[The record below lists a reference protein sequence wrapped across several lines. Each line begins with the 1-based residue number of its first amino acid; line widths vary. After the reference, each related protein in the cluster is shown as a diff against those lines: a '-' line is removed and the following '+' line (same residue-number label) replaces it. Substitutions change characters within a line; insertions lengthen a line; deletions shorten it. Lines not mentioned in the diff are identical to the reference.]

1 MKDMDNSLKAF
12 PESQIT
18 ALEQRIEDVIAEAA
32 ELYAKAWLVR
42 SIPAIGPVSVAMF
55 RAEKPELSSMTAAE
69 AAAMTG
75 PAPMSHDSG
84 AIRGEH
90 ITSWSEVLSGMCC
103 FRPDRRHAIILILK
117 TVAKPTVAPPAEYQ
131 PDRQNR

>member
-1 MKDMDNSLKAF
+1 MDNSLKAF

-32 ELYAKAWLVR
+32 ELCAKAGLVR
-42 SIPAIGPVSVAMF
+42 SISAIGPVSVAMF

-75 PAPMSHDSG
+75 LAPVFHDSD

-90 ITSWSEVLSGMCC
+90 ITSWDGDLSDMCC
-103 FRPDRRHAIILILK
+103 FRLDRRHAII
-117 TVAKPTVAPPAEYQ
+117 
-131 PDRQNR
+131 RF

>member
-1 MKDMDNSLKAF
+1 MDNSLKAF

-55 RAEKPELSSMTAAE
+55 RAEKPELSSMAATE

-75 PAPMSHDSG
+75 LAPVFHDSG

-90 ITSWSEVLSGMCC
+90 IISWDGDLSDMCC
-103 FRPDRRHAIILILK
+103 FRLDRRHAII
-117 TVAKPTVAPPAEYQ
+117 
-131 PDRQNR
+131 RF

>member
-1 MKDMDNSLKAF
+1 MDNSLKAF

-32 ELYAKAWLVR
+32 ELCAKTGLVR

-55 RAEKPELSSMTAAE
+55 RAEKPELGSMAATE

-84 AIRGEH
+84 AMRGER
-90 ITSWSEVLSGMCC
+90 ISSRGTEISPACPVSGRTGGGM
-103 FRPDRRHAIILILK
+103 P
-117 TVAKPTVAPPAEYQ
+117 
-131 PDRQNR
+131 